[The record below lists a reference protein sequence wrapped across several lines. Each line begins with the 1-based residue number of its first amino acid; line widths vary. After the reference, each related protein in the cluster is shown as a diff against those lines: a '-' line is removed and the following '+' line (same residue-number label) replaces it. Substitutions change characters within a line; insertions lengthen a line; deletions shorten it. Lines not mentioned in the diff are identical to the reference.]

1 MSITEDI
8 FSNNIMGSVTVY
20 DSQDIRTLLPITGL
34 ERLSFKFNTPGLPGY
49 DMTEDNGI
57 PFQIYKVDS
66 VRKDEQNDIGQFYKI
81 YFCSPE
87 MYYNQLASV
96 SKAYS
101 GPVENAV
108 VDILRQ
114 KKYLNSK
121 KPFYFE
127 NTATNAKYVIPSL
140 KPYAAINYLSTQTIS
155 GKYNNA
161 GYLFYETSKGF
172 HFRSLGS
179 LLALGGARA
188 RPTRWNYQ
196 TQITNVKDGK
206 KDEVKDVQKRL
217 QNIIKYEI
225 GKPVDTMSN
234 IMGGMYANKLVVHD
248 AFNKTI
254 KTHNFNYK
262 DNYEK
267 EFHTETIGSASD
279 SNKMITPIAQLNDT
293 GKSLYEHR

>member
-1 MSITEDI
+1 M
-8 FSNNIMGSVTVY
+8 
-20 DSQDIRTLLPITGL
+20 R
-34 ERLSFKFNTPGLPGY
+34 
-49 DMTEDNGI
+49 
-57 PFQIYKVDS
+57 
-66 VRKDEQNDIGQFYKI
+66 
-81 YFCSPE
+81 
-87 MYYNQLASV
+87 
-96 SKAYS
+96 
-101 GPVENAV
+101 
-108 VDILRQ
+108 
-114 KKYLNSK
+114 
-121 KPFYFE
+121 
-127 NTATNAKYVIPSL
+127 
-140 KPYAAINYLSTQTIS
+140 
-155 GKYNNA
+155 
-161 GYLFYETSKGF
+161 TSKGF

-206 KDEVKDVQKRL
+206 KDEVKDIQKRL

-279 SNKMITPIAQLNDT
+279 SNKMITPDMHN
-293 GKSLYEHR
+293 